1 MNTLSAC
8 QFDMLLYMFRL
19 SPRECDHPALL
30 HFVWSPFTLSDIP
43 FSCSSQ
49 APEPDSVRQLEYQ
62 VNLACAGFPVPLSA
76 VSVNLALYL
85 SMISKEF

>member
-8 QFDMLLYMFRL
+8 QFDKFRL
-19 SPRECDHPALL
+19 SSRECDHPALL

-49 APEPDSVRQLEYQ
+49 APGPDSVRQLEYQ
-62 VNLACAGFPVPLSA
+62 VNLACAGFPSSTFGC
-76 VSVNLALYL
+76 VSEPIVVLEYD
-85 SMISKEF
+85 